1 MDLGQMPFK
10 EVFVAKGTGAMLMW
24 ADVIS
29 VAQMNHVVVR
39 REGFH
44 LCMALELIETKH
56 PSTIVQI

>member
-1 MDLGQMPFK
+1 MPFK

-44 LCMALELIETKH
+44 LYMALELMD
-56 PSTIVQI
+56 